1 MEIDGTRRALI
12 ERHGDGEVK
21 ARKRSQ
27 VISKLIGA
35 RWEVEDVLL
44 SSTGSGIL
52 SLQDRSRLSALM
64 VAIDNIVRR
73 VERFPE

>member
-1 MEIDGTRRALI
+1 MDIDGTRKTLI
-12 ERHGDGEVK
+12 ESRGKEEVK

-52 SLQDRSRLSALM
+52 SAQDRGRLNVLM
-64 VAIDNIVRR
+64 GAIDNIVRR
-73 VERFPE
+73 VERSPK